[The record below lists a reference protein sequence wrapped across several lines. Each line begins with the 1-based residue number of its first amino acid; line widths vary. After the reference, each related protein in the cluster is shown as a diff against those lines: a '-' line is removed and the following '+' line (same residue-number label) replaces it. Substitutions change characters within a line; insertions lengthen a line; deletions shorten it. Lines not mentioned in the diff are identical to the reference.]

1 MKENHKK
8 IRNDLILV
16 SVILV
21 LAVVCFVIFRVNLK
35 AGKTVNVSVNGEI
48 IHSLSL
54 EKDTQ
59 KIIETEN
66 GKNVIVISGGAAA
79 VSVADCPDKI
89 CVEHRA
95 ISKVGETVVCLPHK
109 LVLEIAE
116 ED

>member
-1 MKENHKK
+1 MKENIKK
-8 IRNDLILV
+8 WRNDLILV
-16 SVILV
+16 LIILILASVSFIV
-21 LAVVCFVIFRVNLK
+21 FRLNLK
-35 AGKTVNVSVNGEI
+35 SGKTVEVSVNGKV

-54 EKDTQ
+54 EDDLEKT
-59 KIIETEN
+59 IETEK
-66 GKNVIVISGGAAA
+66 GKNVIVIKDGSAA

-109 LVLEIAE
+109 LVLEITE